1 MVAERPR
8 RKRPVVARA
17 ESATLPGNGG
27 FTLLEVLIALLV
39 LALALVAMIRTA
51 AVQVQNFGD
60 LRERTLAGWLAQEML
75 AETRIANPLPE
86 PGRSNGQRRFGGR
99 DWRWEVR
106 VQGTAVPSIR
116 RLDISVAPASAP
128 RDPVVQLSG
137 FSGSDL
143 AP

>member
-1 MVAERPR
+1 MRPETAG
-8 RKRPVVARA
+8 RKRG
-17 ESATLPGNGG
+17 SAG

-39 LALALVAMIRTA
+39 LALALVAMVRTA
-51 AVQVQNFGD
+51 AVEVRDFDD
-60 LRERTLAGWLAQEML
+60 LRERTLAGWLAQEIL
-75 AETRIANPLPE
+75 AETRIASPLPN

-99 DWRWEVR
+99 DWRWELR

-116 RLDISVAPASAP
+116 RLDISISPAGAS

>member
-1 MVAERPR
+1 MLAERADGR
-8 RKRPVVARA
+8 RG
-17 ESATLPGNGG
+17 SGG

-39 LALALVAMIRTA
+39 LALALIALVRTA
-51 AVQVQNFGD
+51 AVQVRDFDD
-60 LRERTLAGWLAQEML
+60 LRERTIAGWLAQEIL
-75 AETRIANPLPE
+75 AETRIANPLPD

-116 RLDISVAPASAP
+116 RLDISITPADAP
-128 RDPVVQLSG
+128 REPVVQLSG
-137 FSGSDL
+137 FSGNDL